1 MDLDKRWQEVIT
13 EQDARSPSQSEQQQL
28 NLNQKELQ
36 KHFDH
41 LQQLE
46 TLTMVQKMIQVIL
59 FIVPDF
65 YQLSQNILSGKYQK
79 QTTSKVSGS
88 RI

>member
-1 MDLDKRWQEVIT
+1 
-13 EQDARSPSQSEQQQL
+13 
-28 NLNQKELQ
+28 LNQKELQ